1 MRELPLPNMWLST
14 PVDMASLY
22 HVTTIRV
29 RPWSPEEIDA

>member
-1 MRELPLPNMWLST
+1 MHELSLPNMCLSA
-14 PVDMASLY
+14 PGDMVSLY